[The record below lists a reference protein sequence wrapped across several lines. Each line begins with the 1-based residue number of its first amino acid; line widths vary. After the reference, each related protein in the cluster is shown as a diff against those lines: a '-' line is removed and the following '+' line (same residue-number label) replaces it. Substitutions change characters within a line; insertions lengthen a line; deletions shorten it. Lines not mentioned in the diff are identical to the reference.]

1 MAKKKKAK
9 AVKAAKK
16 APAKKAV
23 AKKIVAKKVVAKKKA
38 APKKAAPKKA
48 VAKRANGA
56 AKLNGA
62 AKSGGGL
69 TMPSTAAWGAAGK
82 ALDGVRI
89 LDFTH
94 VQSGP
99 TCTQLLA
106 YLGADCIK
114 VERPGQGDITR
125 GQLRDVKGAD
135 SLYFTMLN
143 GNKRSITIDSKH
155 PKGKEILERLVKVCD
170 VLVENF
176 APGAIERMGLSWEN
190 VHKLNPRIIMASV
203 KGFGPGPYE
212 ECKVY
217 ENVAQCAGG
226 AASTTGFREGPPLVT
241 GAQIGDSGTGL
252 HLAFG
257 ICAALYQRVRTGR
270 GQRIMCAMQDGVL
283 NLARVKL
290 RDQQRLKHG
299 PLTEFSQYGEGIPF
313 GQAVPRAGNDSGG
326 GQPGWILKC
335 KGAPQDPDAYIYFI
349 TQAPVWEPICDLIGK
364 PEWKTDPNYATPGA
378 RLPRLKQIFGTIEE
392 WTMTKTKFEVMNICN
407 QHDIPVGPILS
418 MKEIAEE
425 ESLRKTGTVVEVD
438 HPGRGKYLT
447 VGNPVKMSDSI
458 TEVTRSPLLGE
469 HTEEILKDVLGYSDK
484 EVAEIK
490 GSGAITPE
498 EKPRAAAA

>member
-1 MAKKKKAK
+1 MATRKAK
-9 AVKAAKK
+9 AKVKAKSKPAPKAAAKK
-16 APAKKAV
+16 SVKKAV
-23 AKKIVAKKVVAKKKA
+23 PKKPATAATKKPAVKPAAAKKPAAQNGVA
-38 APKKAAPKKA
+38 
-48 VAKRANGA
+48 
-56 AKLNGA
+56 
-62 AKSGGGL
+62 GL
-69 TMPSTAAWGAAGK
+69 PPPSTAAWGAAGK

-99 TCTQLLA
+99 TCTQLLG
-106 YLGADCIK
+106 YMGADCIK
-114 VERPGQGDITR
+114 VERPGVGDITR

-155 PKGKEILERLVKVCD
+155 PKGREILDRLVKHCD

-176 APGAIERMGLSWEN
+176 APGALDRMGLTWEHI
-190 VHKLNPRIIMASV
+190 HKLNPRMIVASV

-212 ECKVY
+212 DCKVY

-257 ICAALYQRVRTGR
+257 IVTALYQRMRTGR
-270 GQRIMCAMQDGVL
+270 GQRVLCAMQDGVL

-299 PLTEFSQYGEGIPF
+299 PLTEYSQHGEGVAF
-313 GQAVPRAGNDSGG
+313 GKAVPRAGNDSGG

-335 KGAPQDPDAYIYFI
+335 KGWETDPDAYTYFI
-349 TQAPVWEPICDLIGK
+349 TQAPVWEAICDVIGK
-364 PEWKTDPNYATPGA
+364 PEWKTDPDYATPQA
-378 RLPRLKQIFGTIEE
+378 RLPRLKHIFATIEE
-392 WTMTKTKFEVMNICN
+392 WTKTKTKFEVMDECN
-407 QHDIPVGPILS
+407 KFDIPVGPILS

-458 TEVTRSPLLGE
+458 TEVKRSPLLGE
-469 HTEEILKDVLGYSDK
+469 HTEEILTEVLGYTA
-484 EVAEIK
+484 EELAEIK
-490 GSGAITPE
+490 ASGAITAPE
-498 EKPRAAAA
+498 KKPAAAA